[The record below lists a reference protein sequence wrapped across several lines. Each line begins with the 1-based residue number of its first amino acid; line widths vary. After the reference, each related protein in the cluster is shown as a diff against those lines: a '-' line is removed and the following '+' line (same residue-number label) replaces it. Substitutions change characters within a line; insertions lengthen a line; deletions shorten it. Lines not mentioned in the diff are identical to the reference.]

1 MSKHTSDPEP
11 FPVITEDDPIH
22 IPPYYFC
29 ATDDPD
35 CPCREDP
42 ELITVV
48 AQEYDAGLLT
58 PSEATRIVQGRQA
71 NS

>member
-11 FPVITEDDPIH
+11 FPVIMEDDLIH
-22 IPPYYFC
+22 VPPYYFC
-29 ATDDPD
+29 ATDDPT

-42 ELITVV
+42 DLVTVV
-48 AQEYDAGLLT
+48 VQEYQAGVLT
-58 PSEATRIVQGRQA
+58 GDEALRIVQGRQA